1 MSKTE
6 MSCRRNRV
14 GGEAVLEGV
23 MMKAGEQCATACR
36 LESGDI
42 TVTKQKFVSVRKKN
56 KLLNL
61 PIIRGVVNFVE
72 MMKLS
77 LASLNVSA
85 DAMGLNDEDE
95 ETKFEKWMKKHLG
108 LRLTDAL
115 MVIAMVLG
123 VGLALFLFMF
133 LPSLAASGLQM
144 LFGSAVTPFYSLIEG
159 AVKILIFVSYI
170 WLVALMPDIR
180 RTFQYHGAE
189 HKSIACFESGD
200 ALTPENAKRHT
211 RFHPRCGTSFMFVMI
226 LLGIIIGFFVP
237 ASLPPILRAAVKIL
251 LLPVVMGLGYEF
263 IMFAGKHDSL
273 FIRAL
278 SAPGLLMQRLT
289 TREPD
294 EQQLEVAITALKC
307 AMIEEF
313 PDFDTS
319 HLTIKDLDT
328 GDVTDPKKPENATE
342 TSEEN
347 AAVAPDEADESAPK
361 NDEA

>member
-1 MSKTE
+1 
-6 MSCRRNRV
+6 
-14 GGEAVLEGV
+14 

-36 LESGDI
+36 LEGGDI

-61 PIIRGVVNFVE
+61 PIIRGVVNFIE

-77 LASLNVSA
+77 FASLNVSA
-85 DAMGLNDEDE
+85 DAMGLNDENE
-95 ETKFEKWMKKHLG
+95 ETKFEKWLKKHLG
-108 LRLTDAL
+108 LRFTDAL
-115 MVIAMVLG
+115 LVIAMVLG
-123 VGLALFLFMF
+123 VGLALFLFMY

-170 WLVALMPDIR
+170 WLVALMPDIK

-226 LLGIIIGFFVP
+226 LLGIIVGFFVP
-237 ASLPPILRAAVKIL
+237 ASLPPVLRAAVKIL

-263 IMFAGKHDSL
+263 IMFAGKHDN
-273 FIRAL
+273 IVVRAL

-307 AMIEEF
+307 AMPEEF

-328 GDVTDPKKPENATE
+328 GEIAAPKTENASDEVPSDTE
-342 TSEEN
+342 D
-347 AAVAPDEADESAPK
+347 AADAPQ